1 MPAPPFT
8 RDEHGIPYIKAADES
23 ALFFGQ
29 GMAHATDRALQ
40 MLLMRIVGQGRV
52 SEILDSCDA
61 SLRVDQFFRRAN
73 WSRNAEPPL
82 AQLDP
87 RERALLQAY
96 CDGVNHVLAH
106 RIPWEIRL
114 CRHWPE
120 PWQPQ
125 DTVMLLR
132 MLGYLTL
139 GASQGE
145 LEKLFVEMVQAGV
158 TSERLHELF
167 PGILGKLEL
176 DLIKQVK
183 LSERLVPANLWGAAL
198 PRMMASNNWVI
209 AGRKTAS
216 GKPLLANDVHLE
228 GNRLPAIWCEMR
240 LRCGDRYLMGG
251 TIPGVPGVLSGRN
264 NELAWS
270 VTYAFADGEDSW
282 IEKCRDGKC
291 YREDVNRWIQ
301 FHARKETIHRKHKP
315 SVELIFYENDHGVLD
330 GDPRVEGHY
339 LATRWAP
346 ADSGA
351 GALKAGFNLLHA
363 TSVERGMNLLGGVE
377 TGWSFLLAD
386 ERGNIGFQM
395 SGRLPIRRTGVSGFV
410 PLPGWKRE
418 NDWQG
423 FVAMQDLPRAFNPP
437 EGCFATANEDLNRF
451 GRSKPINM
459 PMGPYRGDRIRQLL
473 AARDKFT
480 IADMFAMHF
489 DVYSRQAELFMTVLK
504 PLLPDTP
511 EAARLRDWDLKY
523 TADSE
528 GAYLFERFYEQL
540 YREVFG
546 KGGLGEATVD
556 ALREQTGAFIDFYH
570 NFDRVLLTEDSAWF
584 AGRNRDD
591 IFREAAAVALRI
603 KPRKWGECHRFE
615 MTNIFFGGKLPR
627 FLGFD
632 RGPFTAIGNRATIHQ
647 AQLYT
652 SGGRRTSF
660 LPSFRV
666 VIDLAAS
673 EIHTNVAGGPSDRR
687 FSRWYASDIEGWL
700 HGRYKK
706 LSCSSFPPVPHQA
719 VVH

>member
-1 MPAPPFT
+1 MPVPTFK
-8 RDEHGIPYIKAADES
+8 RNEHGIPHIEAEDEA

-40 MLLMRIVGQGRV
+40 LLLMRIVGQGRV
-52 SEILDSCDA
+52 SEILDSSDA
-61 SLRVDQFFRRAN
+61 SLRVDKFFRRAN

-82 AQLDP
+82 GQLDP

-106 RIPWEIRL
+106 RIPWEFRL
-114 CRHWPE
+114 CRYRPE

-145 LEKLFVEMVQAGV
+145 LERLFIEMVQAGV
-158 TSERLHELF
+158 EEEKLQELF
-167 PGILGKLEL
+167 PGILGGL
-176 DLIKQVK
+176 DQNLIKQVK
-183 LSERLVPANLWGAAL
+183 LGERVLPADVWGVAL
-198 PRMMASNNWVI
+198 PRMMASNNWVV
-209 AGRKTAS
+209 AGWKSAS

-228 GNRLPAIWCEMR
+228 GNRLPAVWHEVV
-240 LRCGDRYLMGG
+240 LSCGNRYLIGG
-251 TIPGVPGVLSGRN
+251 TVPGIPGVLSGRN
-264 NELAWS
+264 NGLAWS
-270 VTYAFADGEDSW
+270 VTYAFTDGEDSW
-282 IEKCRDGKC
+282 IEECRDGKF
-291 YREDVNRWIQ
+291 YREDKNRWIQ
-301 FHARKETIHRKHKP
+301 FHARQETIHRKHKP

-351 GALKAGFNLLHA
+351 GALKAAFNLTHA

-395 SGRLPIRRTGVSGFV
+395 SGRLPKRRTGVSGFV

-437 EGCFATANEDLNRF
+437 EGCFATANEDLNPF
-451 GRSKPINM
+451 GRSKPINL

-480 IADMFAMHF
+480 VSDMCAMHF

-511 EAARLRDWDLKY
+511 EATRLRDWDFKY

-570 NFDRVLLTEDSAWF
+570 NFDRVLLAEKSAWF
-584 AGRNRDD
+584 GGRSRDE
-591 IFREAAAVALRI
+591 IFREAASVALTT
-603 KPRKWGECHRFE
+603 PLRKWGDTQRFE
-615 MTNIFFGGKLPR
+615 MTNIFFRGKLPR
-627 FLGFD
+627 LLGFD
-632 RGPFTAIGNRATIHQ
+632 RGPFFAIGNRATIHQ

-660 LPSFRV
+660 LPSFRIV
-666 VIDLAAS
+666 TDLATD
-673 EIHTNVAGGPSDRR
+673 EVCTNVAGGPSDRR
-687 FSRWYASDIEGWL
+687 FSKWYASDIKNWL
-700 HGRYKK
+700 QGRYKT
-706 LSCSSFPPVPHQA
+706 LSGK
-719 VVH
+719 